1 MAQTRFATA
10 HPMADLSRVAEVLL
24 CANASIA
31 ARMRALFTLRNIHTD
46 ESASIIAAAFSSTSV
61 LLKHEL
67 AYVLGQM
74 TRECS
79 VQTLLSVL
87 QNEDEDEIVRHEAAE
102 ALGNYRRKEH
112 IEILKTFVDH
122 PSVPLRETCALAI
135 QKILS
140 EPREDISAFVSK
152 DPAYPAQATLDEA
165 LRNFAD
171 TGCSLYKRYE
181 AMFFLRNLMT
191 SSAVDALAKGFND
204 DSALFK
210 HEIAFVL
217 GQMQIAEAAPHLIRV
232 LQDDSEHAMVR
243 HECAEAL
250 GSIGTK
256 EARDALLPFLDS
268 SIDVIRE
275 SAEVALDI
283 HLHKTGDEKEYCF
296 V

>member
-1 MAQTRFATA
+1 
-10 HPMADLSRVAEVLL
+10 MADLSHAAEVLL
-24 CANASIA
+24 SANESITA
-31 ARMRALFTLRNIHTD
+31 KMRALFTLRNIHTD
-46 ESASIIAAAFSSTSV
+46 ESASIIGAAFSSRSV

-87 QNEDEDEIVRHEAAE
+87 KNEYEDEIVRHEAAE

-112 IEILKTFVDH
+112 IETLKMYLDH

-135 QKILS
+135 QKIRS
-140 EPREDISAFVSK
+140 EPRESVSAFMSK
-152 DPAYPAQATLDEA
+152 DPAYPAQTTLNEA

-171 TGCSLYKRYE
+171 TSCNLYKRYE
-181 AMFFLRNLMT
+181 AMFFLRNMMT
-191 SSAVDALAKGFND
+191 SNAVDALARGFDD
-204 DSALFK
+204 DSVLFK

-217 GQMQIAEAAPHLIRV
+217 GQMQVAEATPYLIRV
-232 LQDDSEHAMVR
+232 LQNDSEHAMVR

-256 EARDALLPFLDS
+256 EARNALLPFLNS
-268 SIDVIRE
+268 SIDIIRE

-283 HLHKTGDEKEYCF
+283 YLHKMSDEKEYCF
-296 V
+296 A

>member
-1 MAQTRFATA
+1 MT
-10 HPMADLSRVAEVLL
+10 DLSQIEEVLL
-24 CANASIA
+24 SANKSIA
-31 ARMRALFTLRNIHTD
+31 AKIRALFTLRNIHTD
-46 ESASIIAAAFSSTSV
+46 ESASIIAAAFSSKSV

-79 VQTLLSVL
+79 VEILMSVL

-102 ALGNYRRKEH
+102 ALGNYRRREH
-112 IEILKTFVDH
+112 IETLKTFANH

-140 EPREDISAFVSK
+140 DPREDVSMFTSK
-152 DPAYPAQATLDEA
+152 DPAYPAQTTLSEA
-165 LRNFAD
+165 LKNFAD
-171 TGCSLYKRYE
+171 TSCNLYKRYE
-181 AMFFLRNLMT
+181 AMFFLRNQMT
-191 SSAVDALAKGFND
+191 ISAVEALAKGFND

-217 GQMQIAEAAPHLIRV
+217 GQMQVAESAPYLIRV
-232 LQDDSEHAMVR
+232 LQSESEHAMVR

-256 EARDALLPFLDS
+256 DAKDALLPFLDS

-283 HLHKTGDEKEYCF
+283 HLHKMGKEKEYCF